1 MSTLLTAEQEA
12 RASRLRVDSLVVD
25 ALNTPYSP
33 LVPDFAAF
41 LGHVREGG
49 VDALHVTLH
58 ERHADG
64 WGWESVIRALS
75 VWTDRCHRH
84 HESIHLA
91 TQVGHIRQSRDERRL
106 ALLCG
111 LQNAECIE
119 TDLDRLQ
126 TLFQLGVRI
135 VQLTYN
141 GRNQVADG
149 CRETAD
155 QGLSAFGG
163 EAVRRMNEL
172 GLVVD
177 LSHCSPKS
185 TIDAVRLSQ
194 APVTATH
201 VGAHALYPHPRNK
214 TDDELRAVADSGGMV
229 GVIGVPL
236 FLRREGPDSIDDML
250 DHLAHIAGIV
260 GINHIGIGHDNF
272 VHPDAS
278 HFRTNDRIG
287 FATGTSGLE
296 DLMPAESLPGAD
308 RWAQYHLARLEG
320 FDGIAGWPNLTR
332 GLVARGYADAEIEGI
347 LGGNWLRFL
356 APFWDD
362 SL

>member
-1 MSTLLTAEQEA
+1 MSMLLTAEQEA
-12 RASRLRVDSLVVD
+12 RAVRLHAHSLVVD
-25 ALNTPYSP
+25 ALNTPYAP
-33 LVPDFAAF
+33 LVPDFTAF

-58 ERHADG
+58 ERSPDG

-84 HESIHLA
+84 PESIRLA
-91 TQVGHIRQSRDERRL
+91 TQVGQIRSSRDEHRL

-111 LQNAECIE
+111 LQNAECID

-149 CRETAD
+149 CRETED
-155 QGLSAFGG
+155 RGLSPFGG
-163 EAVRRMNEL
+163 EAVRRMNKL

-177 LSHCSPKS
+177 LSHCSPK
-185 TIDAVRLSQ
+185 TTLDTARLSQ

-201 VGAHALYPHPRNK
+201 VGAHRLYPHPRNK
-214 TDDELRAVADSGGMV
+214 TDDELRVIADSGGMI

-236 FLRREGPDSIDDML
+236 FLRREGPDSINDML
-250 DHLAHIAGIV
+250 DHLAHIA
-260 GINHIGIGHDNF
+260 
-272 VHPDAS
+272 
-278 HFRTNDRIG
+278 
-287 FATGTSGLE
+287 
-296 DLMPAESLPGAD
+296 
-308 RWAQYHLARLEG
+308 
-320 FDGIAGWPNLTR
+320 
-332 GLVARGYADAEIEGI
+332 GI

-362 SL
+362 SA